1 MSLAAQTL
9 RAITAFLAICLVIFA
24 SAGKIAA
31 QEEQNKPGGST
42 VRGTVIYS
50 DTGRPL
56 RNAKVALYYNEPLAT
71 QLHGITDWRGKFAI
85 EGIPAGRY
93 LLVVDAPG
101 ILTPPQGVR
110 TSPRPKIPQ
119 LSLSGERD
127 LFTELVV
134 NGTDSVDNVKIHA
147 VRGGVITGRVVT
159 DDDQPLPKAEIKLLR
174 KQGGKWLPVNFTWE
188 VYRIHRKDLRT
199 DPNGVY
205 RIAGL
210 PAGDYLVRASESSLE
225 TDGRPVPDDVYKSG
239 SFMMAYHPSATTVE
253 DAQAITVVEGSEST
267 GIDIRLPDRTPYS
280 IAGRV
285 VGPENQPGI
294 EARIRIER
302 RDELGYVDAE
312 FEVSAYAGMDG
323 SWRIPGVSAGDYVI
337 TVFGPIKKEPREE
350 AALLGVAP
358 KRLNIRVAEGDVV
371 VPDIKL
377 GWGAT
382 VSGKMTLD
390 GKPFKGSDEFFPRL
404 LWAGGG
410 AFEPQSASNPM
421 SSSDRYS
428 NMGGTRVGE
437 DGSFS
442 IASLAAGKYW
452 FAMSSVTAK
461 KFYLKSLTRKGVD
474 LTQAPIKLK
483 DDTVLDDVVVALGSD
498 FASIEGELTMSEGQT
513 KRSLRDAVVVLA
525 PANDA
530 TRRIASELHTV
541 QPDVAGKF
549 NFTCA
554 PGEYFVVAL
563 TPAQLKN
570 LPPITDEYFKND
582 TKKFMR
588 IKVRAAEKLRDLK
601 IPIGTN

>member
-9 RAITAFLAICLVIFA
+9 RAITASLAICLVIFA
-24 SAGKIAA
+24 SAGEIAA

-56 RNAKVALYYNEPLAT
+56 RNAKVALYYNEPIAT
-71 QLHGITDWRGKFAI
+71 QLHGITDWRGRFVIA
-85 EGIPAGRY
+85 GIPAGRY
-93 LLVVDAPG
+93 LLVVEARG
-101 ILTPPQGVR
+101 ILAPQAVR

-119 LSLSGERD
+119 LSLSGERN

-159 DDDQPLPKAEIKLLR
+159 DDDQPLPNAEIKLLR
-174 KQGGKWLPVNFTWE
+174 RENGKWLPVKSAWD
-188 VYRIHRKDLRT
+188 VYQMHRKDLFT

-225 TDGRPVPDDVYKSG
+225 TDGHPVPDDVYKSG

-253 DAQAITVVEGSEST
+253 EAQAITVVEGSEST

-285 VGPENQPGI
+285 FGPENEPGFY
-294 EARIRIER
+294 ARIRVER
-302 RDELGYVDAE
+302 RDELEYVDSD
-312 FEVSAYAGMDG
+312 FDVTTYGGLDG
-323 SWRIPGVSAGDYVI
+323 SWRIPGVPAGDYVI
-337 TVFGPIKKEPREE
+337 TVSGPINAEAKENT
-350 AALLGVAP
+350 AMLGVAP
-358 KRLNIRVAEGDVV
+358 KRLNIRVVEGDVV

-377 GWGAT
+377 GLGAT

-390 GKPFKGSDEFFPRL
+390 GKPFIGSEEFFPRL
-404 LWAGGG
+404 LLAGAG

-421 SSSDRYS
+421 SSPDRYS
-428 NMGGTRVGE
+428 NMGGTSVRE

-474 LTQAPIKLK
+474 LTQAPIELN
-483 DDTVLDDVVVALGSD
+483 DDTVLNDVVVALASD
-498 FASIEGELTMSEGQT
+498 FATIEGELTLSEGQA

-530 TRRIASELHTV
+530 TRRIAPELHTV

-570 LPPITDEYFKND
+570 LTPISDEYFKND

-588 IKVRAAEKLRDLK
+588 IKVRPAEKLKDLK

>member
-9 RAITAFLAICLVIFA
+9 RAIAICLLIFA

-31 QEEQNKPGGST
+31 QEEPNKPSGST
-42 VRGTVIYS
+42 VRGTVTYS

-56 RNAKVALYYNEPLAT
+56 RNAKVAVYNNEPVASE
-71 QLHGITDWRGKFAI
+71 LHGITDWRGKFAI

-101 ILTPPQGVR
+101 ILNPPQGVR

-134 NGTDSVDNVKIHA
+134 DGTDSVDNVRIHA

-174 KQGGKWLPVNFTWE
+174 KQDGKWLPVKFTWE
-188 VYRIHRKDLRT
+188 DYRIHRKDLRT

-210 PAGDYLVRASESSLE
+210 PAGDYLVRASESPL
-225 TDGRPVPDDVYKSG
+225 DIDQNPLPDDVYRSG
-239 SFMMAYHPSATTVE
+239 SFMMAYYPSATSVE
-253 DAQAITVVEGSEST
+253 EAQAITVVEGSEST
-267 GIDIRLPDRTPYS
+267 GIDIRFSDRTPYS
-280 IAGRV
+280 IAGKV
-285 VGPENQPGI
+285 FGPENQPGFN
-294 EARIRIER
+294 ARIRIER
-302 RDELGYVDAE
+302 QDELGYVDAE
-312 FEVSAYAGMDG
+312 FEVTTYGGIDG
-323 SWRIPGVSAGDYVI
+323 SWRIPGVPAGDYVL
-337 TVFGPIKKEPREE
+337 TVFGPMQEEPKENAPM
-350 AALLGVAP
+350 LGVAP
-358 KRLNIRVAEGDVV
+358 KRLNIRVANGHVV

-390 GKPFKGSDEFFPRL
+390 GKPFKGSEEFFPRL
-404 LWAGGG
+404 LWAGTG
-410 AFEPQSASNPM
+410 AFDLRSPSNPM
-421 SSSDRYS
+421 SSSDRFS
-428 NMGGTRVGE
+428 NMGSTRVGE

-442 IASLAAGKYW
+442 VASLAAGKYW
-452 FAMSSVTAK
+452 FAMSAATK
-461 KFYLKSLTRKGVD
+461 QNFYLKSVTRKGVD
-474 LTQAPIKLK
+474 LTQTPIKLK
-483 DDTVLDDVVVALGSD
+483 DDIVLEDVVVALASD
-498 FASIEGELTMSEGQT
+498 FASIEGELTLSEGQA

-530 TRRIASELHTV
+530 TRRTQPELHTA
-541 QPDVAGKF
+541 QADVVGKF

-570 LPPITDEYFKND
+570 LPRITDEYFKND

-588 IKVRAAEKLRDLK
+588 IKVRSAEKLKDLK
-601 IPIGTN
+601 IPMGTN

>member
-9 RAITAFLAICLVIFA
+9 RAITTSLAICLSIFVL
-24 SAGKIAA
+24 AGRIPA

-42 VRGTVIYS
+42 VRGTVTYS

-56 RNAKVALYYNEPLAT
+56 RNTKVAVYNNEPVASE
-71 QLHGITDWRGKFAI
+71 LHGITDWRGRFVI

-101 ILTPPQGVR
+101 ILTPPQSVR

-119 LSLSGERD
+119 LSLSGEQH

-159 DDDQPLPKAEIKLLR
+159 HDDQPLPRAEIRLLR
-174 KQGGKWLPVNFTWE
+174 KHDGKWLPVKFTWD
-188 VYRIHRKDLRT
+188 VYRMHRKDLFT

-225 TDGRPVPDDVYKSG
+225 IDKNPVPDDVYTSG
-239 SFMMAYHPSATTVE
+239 SFMMAYHPSATSVE
-253 DAQAITVVEGSEST
+253 EAQPVTVVEGSEST
-267 GIDIRLPDRTPYS
+267 GIDIRFPDRTPYS

-285 VGPENQPGI
+285 FGPENEPGFY
-294 EARIRIER
+294 ARIRIER
-302 RDELGYVDAE
+302 RDEIGYVDSE
-312 FEVSAYAGMDG
+312 FDVANYGGMDG
-323 SWRIPGVSAGDYVI
+323 SWRIPGVPVGDYVL
-337 TVFGPIKKEPREE
+337 TVFGPIKQEPRED
-350 AALLGVAP
+350 AGMLGVAP
-358 KRLNIRVAEGDVV
+358 KRLNIRVANGDVV

-390 GKPFKGSDEFFPRL
+390 GKPFKGSEEFFPRL
-404 LWAGGG
+404 LWAGAG
-410 AFEPQSASNPM
+410 AFDPQSASNPM

-428 NMGGTRVGE
+428 NMGSTTVGE

-452 FAMSSVTAK
+452 FAMSSITAK

-483 DDTVLDDVVVALGSD
+483 DETVLDDVVVALASD
-498 FASIEGELTMSEGQT
+498 FASIEGELTLSERQA
-513 KRSLRDAVVVLA
+513 KRSLRAVVVLA

-530 TRRIASELHTV
+530 TRRIAPGLQTV
-541 QPDVAGKF
+541 QPDVGGKF

-570 LPPITDEYFKND
+570 LPPISDEYFKND
-582 TKKFMR
+582 TRKFTR